1 MEEDNSSEAKARPEI
16 VLIDNEVDDLHKNF
30 GDDISYSSTDEG
42 RTNSMIDEVQRHVH
56 LNNTKTMVESR
67 PSSIKP
73 KNTWTRITRVDFGL
87 GGLAK
92 GIALPGLGKRELRD
106 GEVRQHEEQNIERSK
121 IVEEEGNFV
130 DISAGV
136 DSHPCRE

>member
-1 MEEDNSSEAKARPEI
+1 M
-16 VLIDNEVDDLHKNF
+16 
-30 GDDISYSSTDEG
+30 
-42 RTNSMIDEVQRHVH
+42 
-56 LNNTKTMVESR
+56 
-67 PSSIKP
+67 
-73 KNTWTRITRVDFGL
+73 DFGL

-92 GIALPGLGKRELRD
+92 GIALLGLGKRELRD
-106 GEVRQHEEQNIERSK
+106 GEVRQQEEQNIERSK